1 MKLKKLTALMMLGLV
16 FRSHKLQNYR
26 ILQFLATGGTIAGS
40 GETAVSSAYKA
51 GQLNV
56 DALIDAV
63 PEIKQ
68 LANIKGEQIVKIGSQ
83 DMSDDVWLKLAKA
96 INAQC
101 KDTDGL

>member
-1 MKLKKLTALMMLGLV
+1 MKGDAHEIKKINGTYDA
-16 FRSHKLQNYR
+16 R
-26 ILQFLATGGTIAGS
+26 IGFSVAQAAELPNITILATGGTIAGS

-96 INAQC
+96 INAQM
-101 KDTDGL
+101 